1 MAQNS
6 YDLII
11 VGTGTAGTILAARIA
26 QHGVHPGSGEPLR
39 IASIEAGPYWK
50 GAQRPGYGIPLRRQ
64 MMTNLQAGTRFHV
77 WPSGFAKVVG
87 GSSVHWGNAA
97 LFPFDTDYLRW
108 QNETG
113 VDWTKDNLKEAVT
126 EITEMYNYHQAPDA
140 TLGQGNLLFREAA
153 REQGYTVT
161 RFPMARTNCIYCG
174 YCGSAYM
181 CKYDSKSSSRNY
193 LPIVEKQGVQI
204 IADTEVSR
212 ILIEKVGERGRVS
225 GIEYRRGSERG
236 ELRSSKV
243 LVCSGVIN
251 TPMLLMRSGY
261 GSRELLGDQLLVEN
275 PNVGNHYNTDQTIA
289 IRAFSD
295 QPLMEAGRGTNNGD
309 YIFEQGMPDGDFN
322 LMISSNYSNRLI
334 LPQQAALSEFAP
346 DFGSDHKE
354 YMRTACTRI
363 SGVLVHQT
371 GPKNSGGRVEPDGTV
386 SYGSDPRMAKR
397 FEEGVE
403 ICRVLL
409 KGMGLKQIGEV
420 RGLDERVRT
429 YRGNVHAMGSCRA
442 GVDRRSSVVNE
453 RFHSHDIEGLLICD
467 GSVIPRCGSSEA
479 CIPIATVAA
488 FAWRRIVEDHFS
500 RV

>member
-113 VDWTKDNLKEAVT
+113 VDWTKDNFKEAVT

-193 LPIVEKQGVQI
+193 LPIAEKQGVQI

-363 SGVLVHQT
+363 SGILVHQT
-371 GPKNSGGRVEPDGTV
+371 GP
-386 SYGSDPRMAKR
+386 
-397 FEEGVE
+397 
-403 ICRVLL
+403 
-409 KGMGLKQIGEV
+409 
-420 RGLDERVRT
+420 
-429 YRGNVHAMGSCRA
+429 
-442 GVDRRSSVVNE
+442 
-453 RFHSHDIEGLLICD
+453 
-467 GSVIPRCGSSEA
+467 
-479 CIPIATVAA
+479 
-488 FAWRRIVEDHFS
+488 
-500 RV
+500 